1 LYKKWILAF
10 VDPSTSEDAL
20 GWPIRNALYYLHKK
34 YNVSALKILS
44 FRGDIASSLIVDTE
58 LPTTSNYLE
67 GKSVGWE
74 RNVQGKLGPRL
85 ADLGPLMDPAR

>member
-1 LYKKWILAF
+1 MYIKWALGF
-10 VDPSTSEDAL
+10 MDPSTSDDAL
-20 GWPIRNALYYLHKK
+20 GWPIRNALYFMHKK
-34 YNVSALKILS
+34 YSISSLNVLS
-44 FRGDIASSLIVDTE
+44 FRGDITSSFIIHTE
-58 LPTTSNYLE
+58 LPSTSNYLE